1 MGDIFYSLN
10 KFLTIFAKEKKNKYY
25 SFIFYNLFITF
36 LEMLS
41 LGILFP
47 FLSLIIDPQFISKIN
62 SYDIKFVNQL
72 SYNEVLILLLILL
85 VILFILKNII
95 IGFLSW
101 DQIKYSMYL
110 QNNVATSLLKKY
122 IFNNY
127 LFHKANDSS
136 KLIRVINVDSFV
148 VITGFIIPSFFFFT
162 ELFIFLGI
170 ILLLA
175 FYEIN
180 GLFIAFFFF
189 IISFLIYKKFSKKLK
204 EHGTIRQKNE
214 TLKIK
219 YAKSIFEGIKEILF
233 YRKQKFFFNL
243 YKDINLTVNKSM
255 SFLEGVKILPRLF
268 LEVFGVIAFCLVMI
282 FLIFSGKDL
291 AKLVPLFGIYIV
303 AGFKILPSLNR
314 IISSAQQMR
323 FNKVYLESL
332 ISEYSKNTDYIKFD
346 IKETAKQNY
355 LSFNEKIELKNIS
368 FNYKSNNRGNNVLK
382 NINLSIKKNSI
393 TALIGRSGSGKSTIV
408 DILLGLIQQDSGEI
422 FVDGKIIDQN
432 VSKLKIGYVPQSNF
446 LINDSIK
453 KNVALGVKE
462 VDIDLNKVNK
472 AIELSSLIYDLENNG
487 LDVNSMVGE
496 KGSQISGG
504 QAQRIAIARSLYDDP
519 EIIIF
524 DEATSSLDVETEK
537 EILDNLLV
545 LKKTKTVL
553 LITHN
558 DRILKY
564 CDKVISLENNKII
577 NKI

>member
-1 MGDIFYSLN
+1 
-10 KFLTIFAKEKKNKYY
+10 
-25 SFIFYNLFITF
+25 
-36 LEMLS
+36 
-41 LGILFP
+41 
-47 FLSLIIDPQFISKIN
+47 
-62 SYDIKFVNQL
+62 
-72 SYNEVLILLLILL
+72 
-85 VILFILKNII
+85 
-95 IGFLSW
+95 
-101 DQIKYSMYL
+101 
-110 QNNVATSLLKKY
+110 
-122 IFNNY
+122 
-127 LFHKANDSS
+127 
-136 KLIRVINVDSFV
+136 
-148 VITGFIIPSFFFFT
+148 
-162 ELFIFLGI
+162 
-170 ILLLA
+170 
-175 FYEIN
+175 
-180 GLFIAFFFF
+180 
-189 IISFLIYKKFSKKLK
+189 
-204 EHGTIRQKNE
+204 
-214 TLKIK
+214 
-219 YAKSIFEGIKEILF
+219 
-233 YRKQKFFFNL
+233 
-243 YKDINLTVNKSM
+243 
-255 SFLEGVKILPRLF
+255 
-268 LEVFGVIAFCLVMI
+268 
-282 FLIFSGKDL
+282 
-291 AKLVPLFGIYIV
+291 
-303 AGFKILPSLNR
+303 
-314 IISSAQQMR
+314 MR

-346 IKETAKQNY
+346 IKETTKQNN
-355 LSFNEKIELKNIS
+355 LCFNEKIELKNIS

-422 FVDGKIIDQN
+422 FVDGKRIDQN

-453 KNVALGVKE
+453 RNVALGVKE

-487 LDVNSMVGE
+487 LDINSMVGE

-524 DEATSSLDVETEK
+524 DEATSSLDIETEK